1 MLFTLLS
8 FALFGTHVQEQV
20 LAKENPSIAGSV
32 RDEKGQTVPG
42 ATVVGFFW
50 MAAPPQGLKIY
61 L

>member
-8 FALFGTHVQEQV
+8 LSLFVTPLQEEF
-20 LAKENPSIAGSV
+20 LAKGNPSIAGSV
-32 RDEKGQTVPG
+32 QDEKGQVVPG

-50 MAAPPQGLKIY
+50 MAAPPRGIKIY